1 METYLVIFLSQ
12 SELVRQ
18 RHEKKYSNFEV
29 CISSEEFRYI
39 ATKSDNKCTE
49 MFWISMDSRS
59 WIFRSLASLFH
70 ATVCSYLWEGFTISF
85 APATNPEKV
94 NKYFTMGR

>member
-49 MFWISMDSRS
+49 MF
-59 WIFRSLASLFH
+59 
-70 ATVCSYLWEGFTISF
+70 
-85 APATNPEKV
+85 
-94 NKYFTMGR
+94 